1 MGDISTVRRNE
12 IQQDLQG
19 FIRITDFG
27 VDTVSFSWVK
37 NYVKDLNCRD
47 EIKVLRGQM
56 SSIEKLPIARE
67 ELKAAFL
74 ANLEAFKVS
83 RSNILREHLKNAQKH
98 QVDLLSP
105 ANGFQTIGNTW
116 PHFLTYLDDLNDQ
129 EIESLFSGLEDGYTA
144 KEKGEKISALEAR
157 IRELNNTI
165 ETELSPHG
173 RWFYTPSGAP
183 IRYPEGCR
191 WTRFIKAWK
200 EVASRHFEPVDIEG
214 FKITKEAER
223 EAYNLLSLEKVYK
236 KPPLREGADRN
247 RR

>member
-1 MGDISTVRRNE
+1 MGDISAVRRSQ
-12 IQQDLQG
+12 IQQDLQQ

-37 NYVKDLNCRD
+37 DYLKDLHCRD
-47 EIKVLRGQM
+47 EIKVLQGQ
-56 SSIEKLPIARE
+56 IQATEKLPIARE
-67 ELKAAFL
+67 ELEAAFL
-74 ANLEAFKVS
+74 ANLEAFKIS

-98 QVDLLSP
+98 RVDLLSP
-105 ANGFQTIGNTW
+105 ANGFATIGNAW
-116 PHFLTYLDDLNDQ
+116 PNFLTYLDDLTDQ
-129 EIESLFSGLEDGYTA
+129 EIESLFSCLEDGYTL
-144 KEKGEKISALEAR
+144 KEKGDKISALEAR

-165 ETELSPHG
+165 ETELSPHE
-173 RWFYTPSGAP
+173 RWFYMPSGSP

-191 WTRFIKAWK
+191 WTRFVKTWK

-214 FKITKEAER
+214 YKITKGAEW

-236 KPPLREGADRN
+236 KTPLRGGADRN

>member
-1 MGDISTVRRNE
+1 MGDISAVRRGE
-12 IQQDLQG
+12 IQQDLQQ

-37 NYVKDLNCRD
+37 DYLKDLLCRD
-47 EIKVLRGQM
+47 EIKVLQGQIKAT
-56 SSIEKLPIARE
+56 SKLPIARE
-67 ELKAAFL
+67 ELKTAFL
-74 ANLEAFKVS
+74 ANIEAFKVS
-83 RSNILREHLKNAQKH
+83 RSNILLEHLKNAQKL

-105 ANGFQTIGNTW
+105 ANGFAIIGNGW
-116 PHFLTYLDDLNDQ
+116 PHFLTYLNDLTDQ
-129 EIESLFSGLEDGYTA
+129 QIESLFSGLEDGHTLQ
-144 KEKGEKISALEAR
+144 EKIDKISALEAK
-157 IRELNNTI
+157 IGGLNDTI

-173 RWFYTPSGAP
+173 RWFYTPSGSP

-191 WTRFIKAWK
+191 WTRFVKTWK

-214 FKITKEAER
+214 YKITKEAER